1 MTQSTSN
8 SVSIRLKSGGHSFST
23 TELDVVR
30 GATLPVEVVTL
41 TAKSTLVPVEFFDAE
56 HAADYLAE
64 VGMAP
69 SINEV
74 AVSTVPCNGIVAVM
88 AINRHCYDELKA
100 SAPAGITFTT
110 PLLDNETMSE
120 GSILH
125 LEHETLY
132 VRIYSNGL
140 RFAEA
145 MECKNDA
152 DVLYYLASINEVY
165 NIYNTRARAKGDTAR
180 LQRLCKKVFRELCE

>member
-23 TELDVVR
+23 TELDIVR
-30 GATLPVEVVTL
+30 GATFPVDVVVL
-41 TAKSTLVPVEFFDAE
+41 TAKSTLVPVEFFDAG

-69 SINEV
+69 SISEV
-74 AVSTVPCNGIVAVM
+74 AVSTMPSNGMVAVM
-88 AINRHCYDELKA
+88 AINRRCHDELKV

-152 DVLYYLASINEVY
+152 DVLYYLASINEAY

-180 LQRLCKKVFRELCE
+180 LQRLCKRVFRELCE

>member
-23 TELDVVR
+23 TELDAVR
-30 GATLPVEVVTL
+30 GTTLPIDVMVL
-41 TAKSTLVPVEFFDAE
+41 TAKSTLIPVEFFDSG
-56 HAADYLAE
+56 HTADYLAE

-69 SINEV
+69 SISEV
-74 AVSTVPCNGIVAVM
+74 AVSTMPSNGMVAVM
-88 AINRHCYDELKA
+88 AINRRCYDELKT
-100 SAPAGITFTT
+100 SSPAGINFTT
-110 PLLDNETMSE
+110 PLLDNETMSN
-120 GSILH
+120 GCILH
-125 LEHETLY
+125 LEEDILY

-152 DVLYYLASINEVY
+152 DVLFYLASINEAY
-165 NIYNTRARAKGDTAR
+165 NIYNTRAHAKGDTAR
-180 LQRLCKKVFRELCE
+180 LQRLCKRVFRELCE